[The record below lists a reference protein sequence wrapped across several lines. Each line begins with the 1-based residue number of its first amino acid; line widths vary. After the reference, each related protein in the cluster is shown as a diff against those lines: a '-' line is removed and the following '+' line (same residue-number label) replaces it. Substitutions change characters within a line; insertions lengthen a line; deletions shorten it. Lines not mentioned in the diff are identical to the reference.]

1 MSIPNNPAVGDRYTN
16 DNTGVTY
23 EWDGDRWFVISTEAA
38 DNAATYVKKA
48 GDTMTGGL
56 FIKNGRNLTFSKADD
71 TLQFAVNP
79 NINADYFTNIY
90 AFEGD
95 GIRFRVSQDQTVG
108 NYDTLI
114 SLSGGTQNIGGSE
127 YRGTL
132 SLNRLRTPG
141 TPDQAANKYYVDEAD
156 EGLQGQIDTGV
167 ETQQG
172 ILNDVETLQNKVNA
186 LEGSVIDATWSFEAD
201 NRAPR
206 DGEFGLRANG
216 VAISNWTNA
225 QQILISFIDS
235 TGETYTFEKVTVNDV
250 IRIGAAD
257 GTSAEYKVTGII
269 QPGTYTIEHLR
280 SSGTPTDE
288 LEYSFTFLSAF
299 DPEGLAT
306 IDYVDAQ
313 DALKVAK
320 AGDTIQGPLV
330 FDSSNSTVE
339 IAGDTGSMRR
349 RYLKV
354 RGNNQFEIIAYPGQD
369 NTGSKTAFELKADPG
384 GNPELK
390 LNYLVDPTQNGHAVN
405 LRYANANYLNL
416 SGGTVTGN
424 VIVQGGTIFMR
435 DADGNEKARIQGSN
449 GFIRSY
455 DQVRVDRS
463 NLANCF
469 EARRDGTTNA
479 TIKSD
484 GSATFKTSVKKDNK
498 ELATEEYVDSAV
510 AVSGSFVKTPT
521 ADSGASTPI
530 EIYRTGSTYYI
541 RGGAS

>member
-1 MSIPNNPAVGDRYTN
+1 MAIPNNPAVGDEYIN
-16 DNTGVTY
+16 DATGVTY
-23 EWDGDRWFVISTEAA
+23 KWDGDRWYVVSTSEADA
-38 DNAATYVKKA
+38 AATFVKKS
-48 GDTMTGGL
+48 GDTMTGDLMFDGSDNIIVMNAL
-56 FIKNGRNLTFSKADD
+56 PLRIKSSRDDNPDTSNTHMTVGRNADG
-71 TLQFAVNP
+71 NP
-79 NINADYFTNIY
+79 TTNIY
-90 AFEGD
+90 HLQRPEQPAWAVNMEYCD
-95 GIRFRVSQDQTVG
+95 EQDE
-108 NYDTLI
+108 L
-114 SLSGGTQNIGGSE
+114 
-127 YRGTL
+127 
-132 SLNRLRTPG
+132 
-141 TPDQAANKYYVDEAD
+141 
-156 EGLQGQIDTGV
+156 LQGQIDTGF
-167 ETQQG
+167 ETQQE
-172 ILNDVETLQNKVNA
+172 ILSDVETLQNKVNA

-216 VAISNWTNA
+216 VPAITWAEA
-225 QQILISFIDS
+225 QQILISFVDS
-235 TGETYTFEKVTVNDV
+235 SGETYTFDKITVNDV

-269 QPGTYTIEHLR
+269 QPGAYTIEHLR

-299 DPEGLAT
+299 DPAGLAS

-320 AGDTIQGPLV
+320 AGDTIQGPLN

-339 IAGDTGSMRR
+339 ISGDTGTMRR
-349 RYLKV
+349 RYLKI

-405 LRYANANYLNL
+405 LRHANNTYLKL
-416 SGGTVTGN
+416 AGGTVTGT
-424 VIVQGGTIFMR
+424 VFFK
-435 DADGNEKARIQGSN
+435 DSDGNEKARIQANN

-455 DQVRVDRS
+455 DQVRVDR
-463 NLANCF
+463 NNFANCF
-469 EARRDGTTNA
+469 EARRDGSTNA

-484 GSATFKTSVKKDNK
+484 GSATFKVSVKKDGN
-498 ELATEEYVDSAV
+498 ELATEAYVDNATS
-510 AVSGSFVKTPT
+510 VSGSFVKTPT

-530 EIYRTGSTYYI
+530 EIYRTGNTYYI
-541 RGGAS
+541 KGGAS